1 MQGKTTMPDRKE
13 MEEIIKAEVE
23 RKLIGDAGRLLF
35 GSISDCTIPDWDAFF
50 KSWGIESEDEQ
61 CSIKIR
67 ALGEL
72 AKYIKP

>member
-1 MQGKTTMPDRKE
+1 MVGRKE
-13 MEEIIKAEVE
+13 FEEMVKARVE
-23 RKLIGDAGRLLF
+23 SVMIGDAGRLLF
-35 GSISDCTIPDWDAFF
+35 GSICDCTIPDWDAFF